1 MNIEE
6 EFTCITKKKEIT
18 VHRRVEE
25 TKPSPLSNQSIYSSI
40 TQNYVPNNKNRLMT
54 TIKEG
59 MAFGYSDNSLNTC
72 SSSVPSTRK
81 YTTPSPTPI
90 NKPVEKPVEKSA
102 ISIPPPPIVS
112 SKPPPPSTPPPVSSS
127 VSKPPPPSTPPPIFS
142 SSSSSSILYQPPPN
156 FLSENLQVDYLSR
169 SDTTPHQ
176 EPSSFS
182 VELPHTLP
190 SDFLTEIQQK
200 GSQHQAAVLSQSTPK
215 PTPSSSTPKPTALP
229 ANFLAEIR
237 QKGQERQQS
246 ISSSSKPSP
255 SPSQTPVQKP
265 PALPS
270 DFLAEIRQKGSEHQA
285 AVLSQSTSDNHPSS
299 SSPKPPALPAN
310 FLSEIQQK
318 GSEHQAAVL
327 SQSTPKP
334 TPSSST
340 PKPPAL
346 PANFLAEIRQKGQER
361 QEASLHRT
369 TQESIP
375 QVSKRNTENRSY
387 QSSLSSRN
395 GTIRTGTL
403 GGKSRAS
410 NRYGTLVLND
420 LRGLDRNFY
429 AEDSGEASVSTSTRP
444 SMNSVLDE
452 IRSFDIKRLRK
463 VNRDE
468 NTPPLNSS
476 TNSQSNESSMAAMLR
491 ERLHIMQSDSSD
503 EFDSSSDF
511 SI

>member
-59 MAFGYSDNSLNTC
+59 MAFGYSDNSLNIC

-90 NKPVEKPVEKSA
+90 NKPVEKTVEKPVEKSA

-127 VSKPPPPSTPPPIFS
+127 VSKPPPPSTPPPIS
-142 SSSSSSILYQPPPN
+142 SSSLSSSILYQPPPN
-156 FLSENLQVDYLSR
+156 FLSKNLQVDDLSR

-176 EPSSFS
+176 EPFSSS
-182 VELPHTLP
+182 VELPHT
-190 SDFLTEIQQK
+190 
-200 GSQHQAAVLSQSTPK
+200 
-215 PTPSSSTPKPTALP
+215 
-229 ANFLAEIR
+229 
-237 QKGQERQQS
+237 
-246 ISSSSKPSP
+246 
-255 SPSQTPVQKP
+255 
-265 PALPS
+265 LPS
-270 DFLAEIRQKGSEHQA
+270 DFLAEIRQKGSQ
-285 AVLSQSTSDNHPSS
+285 
-299 SSPKPPALPAN
+299 
-310 FLSEIQQK
+310 
-318 GSEHQAAVL
+318 HQAAVL

-346 PANFLAEIRQKGQER
+346 PANFLAEIQQKGQER

-369 TQESIP
+369 TQESKP

-429 AEDSGEASVSTSTRP
+429 TEDSREASVSTSTRP
-444 SMNSVLDE
+444 SMNPVLDE

-491 ERLHIMQSDSSD
+491 ERLRIMQSDSSD
-503 EFDSSSDF
+503 ESDSSSDF